1 MKILFNNQ
9 QLYDYLMSLNSGL
22 GKRGLQELSDSVLF
36 ASRHASGMGTE
47 FLGESRI
54 ALRRVLR
61 EGRAALTS
69 QEQDDIRNVL
79 EQLDAALDRR

>member
-36 ASRHASGMGTE
+36 ASRHASGMG
-47 FLGESRI
+47 ESRI